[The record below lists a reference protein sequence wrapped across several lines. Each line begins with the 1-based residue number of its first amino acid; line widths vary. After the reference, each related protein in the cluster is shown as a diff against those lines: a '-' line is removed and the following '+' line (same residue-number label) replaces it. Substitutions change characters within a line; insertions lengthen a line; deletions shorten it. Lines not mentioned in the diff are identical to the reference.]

1 MSGMKGLY
9 SRLSLVS
16 RRVYCFFNHEYGTD
30 KYHGSTSHAD
40 SESETV
46 VAGAVSR
53 GDAVQTFQPAHGG
66 GVLAVGGAVSE
77 VPSVSRPLTPTL
89 SPGGGEGG
97 AKGGGFIRGIC
108 RRRRW
113 GSFFRIW
120 R

>member
-1 MSGMKGLY
+1 M
-9 SRLSLVS
+9 
-16 RRVYCFFNHEYGTD
+16 
-30 KYHGSTSHAD
+30 
-40 SESETV
+40 
-46 VAGAVSR
+46 
-53 GDAVQTFQPAHGG
+53 
-66 GVLAVGGAVSE
+66 GGAVSE